1 MPVSSADNQKY
12 ILVQDSKKSVNV
24 RGRLLHFDVPVVMG
38 ILNITPDSFYSKS
51 RFQTERVV
59 DSAGLMLEAGA
70 KMLDIG
76 GYSTRPGAVEVSL
89 TEEMDRLLPVVDILK
104 KQFPDAILSI
114 DTYRAKV
121 AEAAVL
127 VGADII
133 NDVSGG
139 TLDPEMFETV
149 VGLQVPYILMH
160 MRGNPETMQ
169 QLTQYDDLVTDI
181 IRDLAEKIMQ
191 LRRLGVSDIITDPG
205 FGFAKTTEQNFKLM
219 NHLEEFG
226 NLGCPIL
233 AGISRKGMIW
243 KTLGTGPNEALNG
256 TTVLN
261 TIALMKGASILRV
274 HDVSEAIE
282 AVKLVQQLVANLI

>member
-51 RFQTERVV
+51 RFQAERVV
-59 DSAGLMLEAGA
+59 DSAGLMLETGA

-104 KQFPDAILSI
+104 KQFPDAVLSI
-114 DTYRAKV
+114 DTYRTKV

-127 VGADII
+127 AGADII

-149 VGLQVPYILMH
+149 ARLQVPYILMH

-191 LRRLGVSDIITDPG
+191 LRRLGASDIITDPG
-205 FGFAKTTEQNFKLM
+205 FGRNKQKGDD
-219 NHLEEFG
+219 LE
-226 NLGCPIL
+226 NIRYRP
-233 AGISRKGMIW
+233 
-243 KTLGTGPNEALNG
+243 
-256 TTVLN
+256 
-261 TIALMKGASILRV
+261 
-274 HDVSEAIE
+274 
-282 AVKLVQQLVANLI
+282 Q